1 MAEKVAQF
9 RLAKFEI
16 IKSLIETTENVAV
29 SDELNVEFKQESAVN
44 DENRILKYKFETVI
58 SDKNKALNIDVITIG
73 TFEFD
78 KDLPEEMKAN
88 FFKVNAP
95 AILFPYIRAHV
106 TTLTSLSGIKPIILP
121 TINIAARN

>member
-88 FFKVNAP
+88 FFRDYLEFCVNE
-95 AILFPYIRAHV
+95 I
-106 TTLTSLSGIKPIILP
+106 
-121 TINIAARN
+121 

>member
-44 DENRILKYKFETVI
+44 EENRILKYKFETVI
-58 SDKNKALNIDVITIG
+58 SDKDKALNIDVITIG